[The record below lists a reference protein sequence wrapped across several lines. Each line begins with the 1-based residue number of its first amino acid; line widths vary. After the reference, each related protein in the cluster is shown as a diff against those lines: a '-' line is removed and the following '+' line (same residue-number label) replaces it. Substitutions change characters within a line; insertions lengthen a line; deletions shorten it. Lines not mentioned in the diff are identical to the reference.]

1 MDDSL
6 ADVLVVAQVAA
17 RKAGNLLLEWSKRLT
32 AEEVRSKS
40 VSRDLVT
47 EADLASEAILISAL
61 KEVFP
66 EDGFLAEETGSEN
79 LEAPHVWYVDPL
91 DGTNNFVHGLPMY
104 AVSLARVTNGVPD
117 VAVVFIPRLQE
128 MFTAT
133 KGGGS
138 FLNDRRIEV
147 SGTTELLEAML
158 ATGFPYRRHK
168 LLENNLENFQRL
180 FLQQRGV
187 RRMGSAACDLA
198 YVACGRLDAYWELHL
213 SPYDVAAGGL
223 LVSEAGG
230 TVDTIFSGG
239 SWLHGKNILAAPP
252 DLLGKLR
259 DVLQD
264 GRDSSY
270 PPLGEHA

>member
-1 MDDSL
+1 MDASL
-6 ADVLVVAQVAA
+6 VDVLLVAQAAA
-17 RKAGNLLLEWSKRLT
+17 RKAGDLLLECSGRLT
-32 AEEVRSKS
+32 PDEIRSKS
-40 VSRDLVT
+40 ASRDLVT
-47 EADLASEAILISAL
+47 EADLGSEAILLSLL
-61 KEVFP
+61 KEAFP

-79 LEAPHVWYVDPL
+79 LDADHVWYVDPL

-104 AVSLARVTNGVPD
+104 AVSLARVTRGEPD
-117 VAVVFIPRLQE
+117 VAVVFVPRLQE

-133 KGGGS
+133 KSGGA
-138 FLNDRRIEV
+138 FLNQQSLQV
-147 SGTTELLEAML
+147 SETDQLAQALL

-180 FLQQRGV
+180 FLQQRGI

-198 YVACGRLDAYWELHL
+198 YVACGRLDAFWELHL

-230 TVDTIFSGG
+230 EVGTVFPGG
-239 SWLHGKNILAAPP
+239 SWLHGKNILAGPP
-252 DLLGKLR
+252 ILLGELR
-259 DVLQD
+259 AVLQE